1 MHTIRIIAGGLV
13 LLAVFIAAGRY
24 ALGALS
30 PARAALL
37 FIPVWLLAS
46 IVNLWVGVSTAG
58 YTVMQEVPILLV
70 VFGVPAAVAGIVW
83 WMYAGR

>member
-1 MHTIRIIAGGLV
+1 MHTIRVIAGGLV
-13 LLAVFIAAGRY
+13 MLAVFLAVGRY

-30 PARAALL
+30 PARPALL
-37 FIPVWLLAS
+37 FIPMWLLAS
-46 IVNLWVGVSTAG
+46 IINLWVGVSTAG
-58 YTVMQEVPILLV
+58 YTVMQEAPILLV